1 MAAAMDEAVVATQRA
16 AAAVDPVMRAIRP
29 EQLSLPTPCHEWDL
43 RQLLDHLFG
52 TLHNWAARVEDRQPA
67 DWSAPPL
74 ETAGDDVVQAWIE
87 ARDDVLDAISQPGAL
102 DREIALPMGS
112 RGPARRLAAI
122 MPVETLLHGWDAAR
136 SIGHGTEF
144 DPELAEALTAR
155 GRALMKDRPRGPAFA
170 EERTAPEDAT
180 AADRMAA
187 FYGREV

>member
-1 MAAAMDEAVVATQRA
+1 MDEDVSKAQRA

-43 RQLLDHLFG
+43 RHLLDHLFG
-52 TLHNWAARVEDRQPA
+52 TLHNWAARVEDRPPA

-87 ARDDVLDAISQPGAL
+87 ARDDLLGAISQPDAL
-102 DREIALPMGS
+102 DREIALPMGP

-122 MPVETLLHGWDAAR
+122 MPVEMLLHGWDAAR
-136 SIGHGTEF
+136 AIGYGTEF
-144 DPELAEALTAR
+144 DPALAETLTER
-155 GRALMKDRPRGPAFA
+155 GRTLMKDRPRAPAFG
-170 EERTAPEDAT
+170 EEQPAPEDAT